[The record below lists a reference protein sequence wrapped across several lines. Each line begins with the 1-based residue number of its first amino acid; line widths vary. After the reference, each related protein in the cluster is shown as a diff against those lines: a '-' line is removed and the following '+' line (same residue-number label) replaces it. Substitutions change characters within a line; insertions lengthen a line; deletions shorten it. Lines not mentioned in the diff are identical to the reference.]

1 MIKLCE
7 ELLKSTAIGINR
19 PDSRALDLFPRI
31 LRRNLRPFSC
41 ELHLSSRHV
50 REYMWSLL
58 SLFEV
63 TSTTNPH
70 ETDRRKRSDLLSV
83 ALHAVE
89 DQSQDF
95 SSILEC
101 SVHPIQLEM
110 CCEISFSASSLGSPS
125 AFQGACKWLQP
136 ELITAIRKAHRN
148 SRDKETIG

>member
-70 ETDRRKRSDLLSV
+70 ETDRRKRSDL
-83 ALHAVE
+83 
-89 DQSQDF
+89 
-95 SSILEC
+95 
-101 SVHPIQLEM
+101 
-110 CCEISFSASSLGSPS
+110 
-125 AFQGACKWLQP
+125 
-136 ELITAIRKAHRN
+136 
-148 SRDKETIG
+148 